1 MALPSKQHAFI
12 EACYELYEQKMF
24 RVALAILRDETL
36 AEDAVQDAFIKYYQ
50 SDKEFDD
57 EKVPMPIAY
66 TVIIAIVV
74 IAALFFGTYKV
85 VDWVERLDMKVN
97 NPTEF
102 IEER

>member
-1 MALPSKQHAFI
+1 MLWFI
-12 EACYELYEQKMF
+12 ENRK
-24 RVALAILRDETL
+24 
-36 AEDAVQDAFIKYYQ
+36 
-50 SDKEFDD
+50 KEFDD